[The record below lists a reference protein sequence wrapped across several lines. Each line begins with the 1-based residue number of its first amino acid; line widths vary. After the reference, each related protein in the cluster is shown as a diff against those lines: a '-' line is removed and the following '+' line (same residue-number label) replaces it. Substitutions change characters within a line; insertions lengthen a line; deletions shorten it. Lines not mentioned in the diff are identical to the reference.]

1 MSDVMIAAQGLT
13 KRYGQH
19 RALENASFEVKK
31 GEIVGLLGPNGAG
44 KSTTMKILTCY
55 IAPSDGTAKINGC
68 DIWDD
73 PVGARAAIG
82 YLPEST
88 ALYGEMLVAEYL
100 EWAAEMRGLRGV
112 ELAKAVKR
120 VVQDCDLGA
129 FYAQEIRTLSKGQK
143 QRVGLAQAL
152 IHEPPIL
159 ILDEPMS
166 GLDPNQV
173 IEIRDLIKR
182 LGAERTVIL
191 SLHNLAEVQATCQRV
206 LIINNGKIIADDTP
220 DALTSRAGKRF
231 IVIVAN
237 HAKAKETLSKV
248 RGVDAVR
255 VLDAGSTETT
265 FEVLPRTKN
274 EDLRSAIYD
283 AVVAANLTLRELRT
297 QSQSLEQVFRELTTE
312 EEEEDDE
319 EEEEEAKP
327 VAKARLV
334 EEEKPAAKAKS
345 DKEEAKDE
353 AEAESEASKEEEE
366 K

>member
-100 EWAAEMRGLRGV
+100 EWAAEMRGLKGPA
-112 ELAKAVKR
+112 LAKAVKR
-120 VVQDCDLGA
+120 VVHDCALSA

-143 QRVGLAQAL
+143 QRVGIAQAL

-220 DALTSRAGKRF
+220 EALTARAGKRY
-231 IVIVAN
+231 VVTLVN
-237 HAKAKETLSKV
+237 HAKAKETLAKV
-248 RGVDAVR
+248 RGVDVVR
-255 VLDAGSTETT
+255 VLDQGSSTTT
-265 FEVLPRTKN
+265 FEVLPKSKD
-274 EDLRSAIYD
+274 DLSTALYD
-283 AVVAANLTLRELRT
+283 AVVAAGLSLKELRT
-297 QSQSLEQVFRELTTE
+297 QAQSLEQVFRELTIGDE
-312 EEEEDDE
+312 EDEDDE
-319 EEEEEAKP
+319 EEEAPKPAAKS
-327 VAKARLV
+327 RLV
-334 EEEKPAAKAKS
+334 EEDEKPSKAEEKAESTDAKS
-345 DKEEAKDE
+345 KD
-353 AEAESEASKEEEE
+353 ASEDEEE

>member
-100 EWAAEMRGLRGV
+100 EWAAEMRGLRGA

-120 VVQDCDLGA
+120 VVQDCDLSA

-206 LIINNGKIIADDTP
+206 LIINDGKIIADATP
-220 DALTSRAGKRF
+220 EELTSRAGKRF
-231 IVIVAN
+231 IVILAN
-237 HAKAKETLSKV
+237 NAKAKETLAKV

-255 VLDAGSTETT
+255 VLDSGSTETT
-265 FEVLPRTKN
+265 FEVLPKTKN

-312 EEEEDDE
+312 EDEDEDE
-319 EEEEEAKP
+319 EEEAPKP
-327 VAKARLV
+327 APKSRLV
-334 EEEKPAAKAKS
+334 DEDEKPAPK
-345 DKEEAKDE
+345 KEEAK
-353 AEAESEASKEEEE
+353 AESEESDEEEE

>member
-100 EWAAEMRGLRGV
+100 EWAGEMRGLKGPA
-112 ELAKAVKR
+112 LAKAVKR
-120 VVQDCDLGA
+120 VVHDCALSA

-143 QRVGLAQAL
+143 QRVGIAQAL

-220 DALTSRAGKRF
+220 EALTARAGKRY
-231 IVIVAN
+231 VVTLGN
-237 HAKAKETLSKV
+237 NAKAKETLAKV

-255 VLDAGSTETT
+255 VLDQGASETT
-265 FEVLPRTKN
+265 FEVLPKSKD
-274 EDLRSAIYD
+274 DLRSAIYD
-283 AVVAANLTLRELRT
+283 AVVAASLSLKELRT
-297 QSQSLEQVFRELTTE
+297 QAQSLEQVFRELTIGD
-312 EEEEDDE
+312 EEDDE
-319 EEEEEAKP
+319 EEEEEAPKP
-327 VAKARLV
+327 AKSRLV
-334 EEEKPAAKAKS
+334 DDEKPSKAAEEKAESKDEKSEDEEEK
-345 DKEEAKDE
+345 
-353 AEAESEASKEEEE
+353 
-366 K
+366 